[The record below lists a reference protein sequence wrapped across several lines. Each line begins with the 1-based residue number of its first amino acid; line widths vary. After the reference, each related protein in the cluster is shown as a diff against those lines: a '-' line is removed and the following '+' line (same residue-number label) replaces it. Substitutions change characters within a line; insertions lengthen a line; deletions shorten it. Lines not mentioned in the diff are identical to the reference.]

1 MIGRRR
7 RDHREATLE
16 GLHDA
21 NAADLL
27 SYFGRRVSVAADAAD
42 LLSETFVVAWRR
54 IDQLPSDP
62 EQARMWLFGVA
73 RRLLANAAR
82 GTLRHADLT
91 LKLRQHLE
99 TQPLESTDTAAL
111 DVQDALDQLPPDQSE
126 LVRLI
131 LWDGFT
137 LPQAAAILGISTST
151 AHGRHQ
157 RARNTLRQILRPD
170 APTAATAPRR
180 RKISTT

>member
-1 MIGRRR
+1 MIRRR
-7 RDHREATLE
+7 GRDQREAKLE
-16 GLHDA
+16 ALHDA

-27 SYFGRRVSVAADAAD
+27 SYFGRRVSIPADAAD

-54 IDQLPSDP
+54 IDRMPADP

-73 RRLLANAAR
+73 WRVLGNAVR
-82 GTLRHADLT
+82 GSNRHADLT

-99 TQPLESTDTAAL
+99 TRPTETTDPATLEVREAL
-111 DVQDALDQLPPDQSE
+111 DRLPSDQRE

-137 LPQAAAILGISTST
+137 LPQAATILGTSEST
-151 AHGRHQ
+151 ARGRYQ
-157 RARNTLRQILRPD
+157 RARIRLRELLRPD
-170 APTAATAPRR
+170 VSAITAPASQS
-180 RKISTT
+180 KEGSD

>member
-1 MIGRRR
+1 MIGRRS
-7 RDHREATLE
+7 RDHRVATLE

-27 SYFGRRVSVAADAAD
+27 SYFGRRVSVPADAVD

-54 IDQLPSDP
+54 IDDLPPDP

-73 RRLLANAAR
+73 RRLVANATR
-82 GTLRHADLT
+82 GSLRHADLT

-99 TQPLESTDTAAL
+99 TQPIESTDPATL
-111 DVQDALDQLPPDQSE
+111 DVREALDQLPTDQSE

-137 LPQAAAILGISTST
+137 LPQAAAILGISAST

-157 RARNTLRQILRPD
+157 RARTRLRELLRPD
-170 APTAATAPRR
+170 EAQTAAPSPQRGTRMA
-180 RKISTT
+180 